1 MPDVAAKKAGGKI
14 FMVSSLDPA
23 HPGENII
30 DGNEATYWIST
41 GLYPQEIL
49 LWLSCATR
57 VSSVRLASTRVRSVR
72 FEGCQEND
80 AVSFRTLAER
90 RFEDTPKGGLQVNEL
105 HCGDSSLD
113 DGKPLEFIRVLIL
126 SGWDDFCTV
135 HNIQVDGEIAG
146 PPIMSRRMSLK
157 STLTRERTVS
167 MLEVSIPEP
176 APRGQHEPDAPRR
189 PDGTSAWN
197 ELRQQDS

>member
-1 MPDVAAKKAGGKI
+1 MPDVAALNVGGRV

-57 VSSVRLASTRVRSVR
+57 VSCVRLASTRVRNVR
-72 FEGCQEND
+72 FEGCQENEP
-80 AVSFRTLAER
+80 VSFRTLAER
-90 RFEDTPKGGLQVNEL
+90 RFEDTHGGGLQVNEL
-105 HCGDSSLD
+105 HCGSSCGD
-113 DGKPLEFIRVLIL
+113 DGRPLEFIRVLIL

-135 HNIQVDGEIAG
+135 HDIQVDGEKVSS
-146 PPIMSRRMSLK
+146 PVMSRRSSSKTTTTKVQLN
-157 STLTRERTVS
+157 ERGMS
-167 MLEVSIPEP
+167 MLEVTIPEQ
-176 APRGQHEPDAPRR
+176 AAKGQHEPDAPRR
-189 PDGTSAWN
+189 PDGTCPWK
-197 ELRQQDS
+197 E